1 MKARLLPLVIL
12 AGALSAVS
20 VPAQDDAK
28 ADTPAPATDKSG
40 QLEKRRQEML
50 ARFDANGDGVL
61 DDQEKAVM
69 RATLKKEKEEK
80 AAAKVSGSGDI
91 GSLSAG
97 ESPAAP
103 VVDRFVLEIIKR
115 FDKDGDGKLDATE
128 LAAFLKS
135 RMTPGASAQV
145 AAMRAQMMKMF
156 DKNGDGV
163 LDAEERAEMEKFR
176 DEQIK
181 RFDKNGDGV
190 LDAEERAE
198 AMKAFM
204 AEHPELAPAGK

>member
-12 AGALSAVS
+12 TGALSAVS

-28 ADTPAPATDKSG
+28 ADTPAPAADKSG

-69 RATLKKEKEEK
+69 RATLKKEKE
-80 AAAKVSGSGDI
+80 AAKVSGSGDV

-97 ESPAAP
+97 EAPAAP
-103 VVDRFVLEIIKR
+103 GVDRFVLEIIKR

-135 RMTPGASAQV
+135 RGSYAAGGQQ
-145 AAMRAQMMKMF
+145 AGAMRAQMMKMF

-204 AEHPELAPAGK
+204 ADHPELAPAGK